1 MKYMHRIMI
10 GGFGA
15 VGKAAG
21 EESQEFANKVA
32 YEVGKQIGAELL
44 ERGKISFKTNP
55 VEIISTTLK
64 EIDVGEVNILT
75 TPSGKVFE
83 ITNCNICPKKVGKYP
98 LRATA
103 CPLPG
108 IIKGVLV
115 KVEKGV
121 LTPYPNLVP
130 GEKCRI
136 SLDLKDL

>member
-1 MKYMHRIMI
+1 MEYMHRIMI

-15 VGKAAG
+15 VGKAGG
-21 EESQEFANKVA
+21 EQSQEFANKVA
-32 YEVGKQIGAELL
+32 YEVGKQIGAELI
-44 ERGKISFKTNP
+44 ERGKISFKSDP
-55 VEIISTTLK
+55 VDIIHTTLK
-64 EIDVGEVNILT
+64 ELEVGEVKVLT

-103 CPLPG
+103 CPIPG

-121 LTPYPNLVP
+121 LKPYPNLIP

-136 SLDLKDL
+136 SVDLKGL